1 MNRFIL
7 LFLMFS
13 MACTKE
19 KSHDK
24 KTADAGGYMIKPQFA
39 EIITQQTS
47 DGTSYFCNAVR
58 LKSGRIITAD
68 QCLKKEL
75 NISETRTSRST
86 LDRPFE
92 SLPQTDLAIASE
104 GDSAPS
110 SGIEISPV
118 MPNGRFVVQAIWFDL
133 RSQTWRWKKG
143 YASFSDGY
151 LNHDIDLSESS
162 LGAGIYTNGA
172 DGSLEVVAINLGK
185 LKGTEENFA
194 IPLSQIDRKVSFNGS
209 RRFFREQLMTCNYK
223 TGPGGE
229 IREVYCV
236 SSSDAIDIGSD
247 GGGGGGG
254 EPTEVGGESL
264 TGSAEG
270 LGDNGGGTLN
280 NGSGSGRGS
289 DSNDGGGSSGSG
301 SIGSGTIGR
310 GEGSSGGGWPN
321 ETDEPS
327 DGGDEGLSGDGGSTP
342 YFETCFDCDKVTFEI

>member
-7 LFLMFS
+7 LFLIFS

-19 KSHDK
+19 KNHDK
-24 KTADAGGYMIKPQFA
+24 KTADAEGYMIKPQFA

-58 LKSGRIITAD
+58 LKGDRIITANE
-68 QCLKKEL
+68 CLKKESS
-75 NISETRTSRST
+75 ISETRTSKSILNRT
-86 LDRPFE
+86 FE
-92 SLPQTDLAIASE
+92 LLPQTDLAIAFDGE
-104 GDSAPS
+104 SAPS

-118 MPNGRFVVQAIWFDL
+118 MPNGRFEVQAIWFDL

-172 DGSLEVVAINLGK
+172 DGSLELVAINLGK
-185 LKGTEENFA
+185 SKGNEENLA
-194 IPLSQIDRKVSFNGS
+194 VPLSQIDRKISFNSS
-209 RRFFREQLMTCNYK
+209 RPSYFNVEVIRCSYD
-223 TGPGGE
+223 TGPSGE
-229 IREVYCV
+229 ILNVRCE
-236 SSSDAIDIGSD
+236 SGSDALDDGSS
-247 GGGGGGG
+247 GGGFGGSASGGG
-254 EPTEVGGESL
+254 ESP

-270 LGDNGGGTLN
+270 LGDNGDGTVN
-280 NGSGSGRGS
+280 NGSGSDLG
-289 DSNDGGGSSGSG
+289 SNDGSGSTGSG
-301 SIGSGTIGR
+301 STGSGIIGR
-310 GEGSSGGGWPN
+310 GEDSSGGGWPN